1 MFCVSAFQY
10 AAILPGWYFGVY
22 RKVHDW
28 WDLLN
33 ATLVLFS
40 SSLWHSFIV
49 SFGVAN
55 SNLVELTVCNEAG
68 AKRAIINKMRTKTE
82 MEKWATALTLAS
94 ATKVSKPPSLPYSRI
109 EKKCHNRKI
118 ITISGFFMVWTWNV
132 NCSAWDGCFK
142 GTNWIAYKS
151 TGNTAHL
158 RSICALYSDASNA
171 TPLDSAVCFRQ
182 PLILLLLHLF
192 CFSHFYEYKRVCTE
206 FRRYIY
212 MKNHDIQYTKNRTKY
227 LMVSLLFFYL
237 WFEKRQTCAQA
248 LAQFFFLSS
257 VCFGKCASFFITS
270 CTILPCI
277 MNFLGAFLL
286 SFRSFGAPDLFFFQ
300 FTRFFLF

>member
-1 MFCVSAFQY
+1 MVVSKER
-10 AAILPGWYFGVY
+10 IG
-22 RKVHDW
+22 
-28 WDLLN
+28 LL
-33 ATLVLFS
+33 T
-40 SSLWHSFIV
+40 
-49 SFGVAN
+49 
-55 SNLVELTVCNEAG
+55 NL
-68 AKRAIINKMRTKTE
+68 RAIPHTYVRF
-82 MEKWATALTLAS
+82 ALCIQMLQMQH
-94 ATKVSKPPSLPYSRI
+94 R
-109 EKKCHNRKI
+109 
-118 ITISGFFMVWTWNV
+118 
-132 NCSAWDGCFK
+132 
-142 GTNWIAYKS
+142 WIV
-151 TGNTAHL
+151 
-158 RSICALYSDASNA
+158 
-171 TPLDSAVCFRQ
+171 PFVLDSHWYCCCYIF
-182 PLILLLLHLF
+182 F